1 MKFKYLEIGV
11 AQGDNAVKTLNEN
24 PDLYYTGV
32 DQWLYDTSM
41 EHEVKK
47 IQNWNSQKIWDE
59 IYEKVLT
66 KLNPYGDRAK
76 VLRGSSRDILPKMKD
91 TFDTI
96 LVDGDHSEEGA
107 YQDMLLSIPLLKKDG
122 TMIIDDL
129 HYESVR
135 SAITRFIEY
144 HPEYKIINRKNNQ
157 AYIQLLK
164 TENE

>member
-11 AQGDNAVKTLNEN
+11 AQGENAVRALNEN
-24 PDLYYTGV
+24 PNLYYTGV

-47 IQNWNSQKIWDE
+47 IQNWNTQEIWDD
-59 IYEKVLT
+59 IYQKVCS
-66 KLNPYGDRAK
+66 KLEPYGDRAK
-76 VLRGSSRDILPKMKD
+76 VLRGNSRDILPEIKD

-107 YQDMLLSIPLLKKDG
+107 YQDMVLSIPLLNKSG
-122 TMIIDDL
+122 TMIVDDL

-135 SAITRFIEY
+135 LAITRFIKDNSEY
-144 HPEYKIINRKNNQ
+144 QIINTRNNQ
-157 AYIQLLK
+157 AHIQIV
-164 TENE
+164 NQ